1 MKNLITVVLI
11 TLLAL
16 GTVYAQNT
24 TVGTSGA
31 QFLKIG
37 VGSRYQG
44 MGEASVAIAND
55 VYSMYWNP
63 AGLAEVQNGVVGFTN
78 VNWIL
83 DVDLNYVA
91 FAHYFEDI
99 GVFGISATI
108 LSMDDLEITTFEEQ
122 TGTGQ
127 FYSASSYAIG
137 ATFARQLTNRFAFGG
152 SIKYVGERIHNVKS
166 SAIALDFGTMLYVG
180 YNNLRM
186 GMSISNMG
194 PDLEFSGSDLDFGY
208 DQRQG
213 DGKNN
218 AEVPATRKS
227 TPYSLPMVFR
237 VGVAYDFTLG
247 PQAILIMTGEA
258 KHPNDNIQQGSL
270 GAELG
275 FQEKYFLRGGYKM
288 NYDEERMSF
297 GAGVITNLTK
307 GTALQIDYAWQ
318 DFGRL
323 NSTQKFSVG
332 FVF

>member
-1 MKNLITVVLI
+1 VKNLITVFLI

-63 AGLAEVQNGVVGFTN
+63 AGLAEVQNGAIGFTN
-78 VNWIL
+78 VNWLL
-83 DVDLNYVA
+83 DIDLNYVA
-91 FAHYFEDI
+91 FARYFEDI
-99 GVFGISATI
+99 GVFGVSASV
-108 LSMDDLEITTFEEQ
+108 LSMDEMEITTFEKQ
-122 TGTGQ
+122 SGTGE
-127 FYSASSYAIG
+127 FYSASSYSIG

-152 SIKYVGERIHNVKS
+152 SVKYVGERIHNLRS
-166 SAIALDFGTMLYVG
+166 SAIAFDFGTMLYVG
-180 YNNLRM
+180 YNNLRL

-194 PDLEFSGSDLDFGY
+194 PDLEFKGSDLDVGY
-208 DQRQG
+208 DQLQG
-213 DGKNN
+213 SGNN
-218 AEVPATRKS
+218 PNVPATLKS

-237 VGVAYDFTLG
+237 VGVAYDFVLG
-247 PQAILIMTGEA
+247 PQAMLTMTGEA

-270 GAELG
+270 GAELA
-275 FQEKYFLRGGYKM
+275 FQEKYFLRGGYKL
-288 NYDEERMSF
+288 NYEEERLAF
-297 GAGVITNLTK
+297 GGGMLASLTK
-307 GTALQIDYAWQ
+307 NTVLQIDYAWQ

-323 NSTQKFSVG
+323 SSTQKFSVG
-332 FVF
+332 FIF